1 MLCLSKIT
9 LNLRSIVSYVCSCC
23 CSGDCSCN
31 TSSSTEAI
39 KVGKQHPLY
48 TKQQLTSVRRFYNS
62 TTKTHRLVEDS
73 TEIAKLQKSTKWR
86 DEGVVFYTA
95 TYFMDFANGF
105 YDDWTF
111 YNQMRVGHFVFEM
124 HHDVTGRVLYTTDSK
139 EMDALVKQGWT
150 YNPDLVFVS
159 GGDSFV
165 HRLYNRSTKRHL
177 FTMSEKERD
186 NLVRLVGNMKESR
199 LVRHLNHSTMLSQIQ
214 ILLTTNLEEEILL
227 FFLYCQLQVYTKFT
241 QYL

>member
-1 MLCLSKIT
+1 MSLKKSLLTSVALLATFAPVVAPAIAHA
-9 LNLRSIVSYVCSCC
+9 
-23 CSGDCSCN
+23 N
-31 TSSSTEAI
+31 TSSSTEAF

-48 TKQQLTSVRRFYNS
+48 TKQQLTPVRRFYNS

-86 DEGVVFYTA
+86 DEGVVFYTS
-95 TYFMDFANGF
+95 YLFMDSVNDY

-111 YNQMRVGHFVFEM
+111 SNQMRVGHFVFEM
-124 HHDVTGRVLYTTDSK
+124 RHDATGRVLYTTNST

-150 YNPDLVFVS
+150 YNPDLAFVS

-165 HRLYNRSTKRHL
+165 YRLYNRSTKRHL

-186 NLVRLVGNMKESR
+186 NLVKSGWKYEGIAFSASSKSFYNALPN
-199 LVRHLNHSTMLSQIQ
+199 
-214 ILLTTNLEEEILL
+214 TNIIND
-227 FFLYCQLQVYTKFT
+227 
-241 QYL
+241 